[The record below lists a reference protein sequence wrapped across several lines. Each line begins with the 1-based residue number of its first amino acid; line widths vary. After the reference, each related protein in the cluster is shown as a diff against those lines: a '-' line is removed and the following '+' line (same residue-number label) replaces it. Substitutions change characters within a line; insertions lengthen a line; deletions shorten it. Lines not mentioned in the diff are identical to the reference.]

1 MKALKLCYALIILLT
16 ASCSAQ
22 TPEAVSPDDFA
33 QKIKDVPNATLLD
46 VRTPD
51 EYAAGHIG
59 KAINIDWLNDGFTDK
74 VQKLDKSKPVLI
86 YCLSGARS
94 HKAAV
99 KMRDMGFQVTELQG
113 GIRAWTD
120 SGHDVQK

>member
-1 MKALKLCYALIILLT
+1 MKTLKLCCAFVALLV
-16 ASCSAQ
+16 ASCSAP
-22 TPEAVSPDDFA
+22 TPESVSPDDFA

-51 EYAAGHIG
+51 EYSSGHID
-59 KAINIDWLNDGFTDK
+59 KAINLDFLNSDFNDD

-99 KMRDMGFQVTELQG
+99 KMRDMGFNVTELQG

-120 SGHDVQK
+120 AGHEVLK